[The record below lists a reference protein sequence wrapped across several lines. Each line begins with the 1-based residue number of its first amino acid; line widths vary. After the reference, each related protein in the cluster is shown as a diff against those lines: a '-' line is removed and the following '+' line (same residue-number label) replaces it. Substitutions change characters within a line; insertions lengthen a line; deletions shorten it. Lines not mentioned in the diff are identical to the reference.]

1 MAVLSAAFGILIEV
15 LNLTYQENKGFVIG
29 CILLAVIARF
39 NQGSV
44 LSGYNA
50 WVQGLE
56 KAISHYYQ
64 IDVHLVIDNVNTA
77 ENMLFY
83 GVVLGLLMLIINYA
97 TAAMRSNKITILLTG
112 LAIGYVFNAGCF
124 SGYDMDVCGDH
135 YLGRSHCL

>member
-1 MAVLSAAFGILIEV
+1 M
-15 LNLTYQENKGFVIG
+15 
-29 CILLAVIARF
+29 AVIARF

-50 WVQGLE
+50 WAQGLE
-56 KAISHYYQ
+56 KAISRYYQ
-64 IDVHLVIDNVNTA
+64 IDIHLVIDNVNTA

-112 LAIGYVFNAGCF
+112 LALVMSLMLDDFP
-124 SGYDMDVCGDH
+124 GYDMDVCGDH
-135 YLGRSHCL
+135 YLGLVSLPLILLMFMY

>member
-50 WVQGLE
+50 WAQGLE

-112 LAIGYVFNAGCF
+112 L
-124 SGYDMDVCGDH
+124 H
-135 YLGRSHCL
+135 WLCL